1 MESNSECVLG
11 DWIMEVTQALA
22 AEEWLAS
29 DLGKKPRQTWVI
41 HTLALVE
48 RQQRRGIQ
56 KLAKSTSHSTRKA
69 STGSITVARCAG
81 T

>member
-11 DWIMEVTQALA
+11 DWITEVTQALA

-41 HTLALVE
+41 HTVDLVE
-48 RQQRRGIQ
+48 RQ
-56 KLAKSTSHSTRKA
+56 
-69 STGSITVARCAG
+69 
-81 T
+81 